1 MASISLEYR
10 LVMTSRWWWW
20 WWQWQIE
27 LYFCLLNNDDHSK
40 WCRAWSVVEP
50 VFFRAIASL
59 VIIISVLNSW
69 SSLQPDDAFW
79 GNCISRHFPRLWS
92 LSLHHLG
99 GCHRHHHHWNHH
111 QHHHHHHHQ
120 IRTGVSLM
128 LSTSVLW
135 PWPPLDSATWPQAYQ
150 EQVYKWWNVIIL

>member
-1 MASISLEYR
+1 MSSFVIFWLIPP
-10 LVMTSRWWWW
+10 LPLQWWRHLWTAPYDDDSKC
-20 WWQWQIE
+20 WQG
-27 LYFCLLNNDDHSK
+27 
-40 WCRAWSVVEP
+40 RSVVEP